1 MSVVQISDDHRLQPV
16 EYRTCFTS
24 REHLEDAWKAGRSY
38 LLAATLA
45 NRASIRQKV
54 INAVHAKFSRIAM
67 HGMAGGGPQD
77 ADDGPRDEDE
87 DGLMEPPEV
96 QQLAAELGIQNPGM
110 PPGVAL
116 RGPPPPPIAQFGATV
131 LCGLVAVAAPLVQ
144 AFSSAMDGMLSAV
157 PVVDRIVL
165 GDSAPPRKAPVETH
179 DIRSLLLD
187 ADRQNA
193 LAAQHENGTGMDKRL
208 STSAL
213 WMGISLQ
220 LLLAAQS
227 RSSDGTPLARKN
239 KIKNKNKTKTKNKN
253 KNKNLKRGLAHA
265 VPSEPVVMDV
275 FSSLLTSLQWNDF
288 VREAGKD
295 DGGGMVSALE
305 LEQLLMRSNGLEIGF
320 KRKDL
325 EGGDGDRLA
334 RGRAVIVL
342 GGIGDRDGDHG
353 DHDSVQGTLANV
365 GVLNAS
371 KLLNAEVADDDALS

>member
-67 HGMAGGGPQD
+67 HGMAGGGSPD
-77 ADDGPRDEDE
+77 ADNGPRDEDE

-116 RGPPPPPIAQFGATV
+116 RGSPPPPIAQFGATV

-144 AFSSAMDGMLSAV
+144 AFSSTMDFMLSAV

-179 DIRSLLLD
+179 DIRTLLLD

-193 LAAQHENGTGMDKRL
+193 LAAQHENGTDMDKRL

-227 RSSDGTPLARKN
+227 RSSDGTPLVSASRARKN
-239 KIKNKNKTKTKNKN
+239 NDKNKN
-253 KNKNLKRGLAHA
+253 KNHKRGLAHA
-265 VPSEPVVMDV
+265 MPSEPVVMDV

-295 DGGGMVSALE
+295 GDGGGMVSALE

-325 EGGDGDRLA
+325 EGGGDGDRLA

-353 DHDSVQGTLANV
+353 DHDSVQGSLANV
-365 GVLNAS
+365 GVLNGR
-371 KLLNAEVADDDALS
+371 KLLLDDAEVADDDEA